1 MDLGLQ
7 GKSVLVTA
15 ASKGLGK
22 ASALEFARE
31 GAKVTIASRNLDA
44 LKTAAAE
51 IEEATGN
58 SVQVVQLE
66 VTDAAQIEHAV
77 KAAAEFGGGLDVLV
91 TNAGGPPGGTFNN
104 FDDAAWIKAHELN
117 LLSVIRLI
125 RASLPYL
132 RERGQGRIVNL
143 TSTSIKQP
151 ILGLTLS
158 NTYRAAVNG
167 LTKSLS
173 VELAND
179 QILVNTV
186 APGRIATDR
195 ITELDQLKAKSRG
208 ISMEQVQQESIAQ
221 IPLGRYG
228 SPDEF
233 GRAVVFLGSYANTYI
248 TGQALLVDGGMV
260 KAL

>member
-31 GAKVTIASRNLDA
+31 GAIVTIASRNLQE
-44 LKTAAAE
+44 LETAAAE
-51 IEEATGN
+51 IKAATGQD
-58 SVQVVQLE
+58 VTVVQMD
-66 VTDAAQIEHAV
+66 VTKEQDIQRAVETAV
-77 KAAAEFGGGLDVLV
+77 KAGGRLDVLV
-91 TNAGGPPGGTFNN
+91 TNAGGPPGGGFDN
-104 FDDAAWIKAHELN
+104 FDDAAWTKGYELN

-125 RASLPYL
+125 RASLPHM
-132 RERGQGRIVNL
+132 RNAGGGRIVNL

-151 ILGLTLS
+151 IQGLILS
-158 NTYRAAVNG
+158 NTFRAGVNA
-167 LTKSLS
+167 LS
-173 VELAND
+173 KTLATELASD
-179 QILVNTV
+179 GILVNTV

-195 ITELDQLKAKSRG
+195 VAELDAGKAEKQG
-208 ISMEQVQQESIAQ
+208 VPVEQIKAESIAQ
-221 IPLGRYG
+221 IPLNRYG
-228 SPDEF
+228 DPAEF
-233 GRAVVFLGSYANTYI
+233 GRAVAFLGSFANSYI